1 MLNKCSPAY
10 IFASRQFWS
19 SVKLLDNMSSWA
31 GLLSDRPLHVL
42 ALDALLTRYIL
53 LGLRTA
59 PDLTDSSER
68 AKGVVNVLPRAW
80 LNRESGAEV
89 PNGLQQLVAC
99 LVSIVQNTDF
109 ALAVN
114 R

>member
-1 MLNKCSPAY
+1 MSNKCSPAY
-10 IFASRQFWS
+10 LFAARQFWS

-31 GLLSDRPLHVL
+31 GLLSDRPLHIL

-59 PDLTDSSER
+59 PDLSDSAER
-68 AKGVVNVLPRAW
+68 AKGVVNVLPRSW
-80 LNRESGAEV
+80 LTREPGTEI
-89 PNGLQQLVAC
+89 PNGLQQLISC

-109 ALAVN
+109 GQAIN